1 MFPGLAHDG
10 VYRDK
15 IPGGMPKDSAQ
26 GARLG
31 RERSHMA
38 VDGSECRTG
47 NGADLKGEG
56 NQEAPANPS
65 SRAIQG

>member
-1 MFPGLAHDG
+1 MFPGLAHDR
-10 VYRDK
+10 VHRDK
-15 IPGGMPKDSAQ
+15 IPGGKSKDSAQ

-31 RERSHMA
+31 RERSYM

-47 NGADLKGEG
+47 NGVDLSGEG
-56 NQEAPANPS
+56 NQEDPANPS